1 MLASGA
7 QALRR
12 RTIFIMEETLMKSHS
27 VLNAALLPGLFLAST
42 LAVAAP
48 VKIALVETL
57 SGPQAATGL
66 TYRAAVRY
74 AVERINA
81 SGGWHG
87 QPLKL
92 LEYDN
97 QGGPSGAADKLK
109 AAISDGAQIVVQGA
123 SSAIGGQI
131 TEDVR
136 KWDLRNPGHEL
147 IYLNV
152 GAEAQSL
159 TGDKCQFY
167 HFRVAGNA
175 PMRVKALVE
184 GMKEDHALGTR
195 VYSINQNYSWGQDM
209 EQAIVDDA
217 AAGGYTV
224 VEKTLHDVGK
234 IQDFSPYVNKIAAAR
249 ADTVMTGNWGS
260 DLLLLMKAAQAS
272 GLKARFGTVYLDQPG
287 NIANAG
293 DVALGDYVVQTFNP
307 EAAGEAGAAF
317 VKDYQAKMGH
327 VPTFI
332 EPQTVF
338 GVLLVG
344 EALKHV
350 PADANGKLDVRK
362 LALQIEKTSID
373 TPMGKLG
380 MRAQDHQALL
390 PLAVSVVSRDAQYK
404 ADGTDLGFKPVKR
417 FTAEEAATPAQSTCH
432 MRRPS

>member
-1 MLASGA
+1 
-7 QALRR
+7 
-12 RTIFIMEETLMKSHS
+12 MEETLMKSHS
-27 VLNAALLPGLFLAST
+27 VLNMALLPGLLCVSALA
-42 LAVAAP
+42 AAAP

-57 SGPQAATGL
+57 SGPQASTGL
-66 TYRAAVRY
+66 TYRSAVRY
-74 AVERINA
+74 AVDRINA
-81 SGGWHG
+81 DGGWHG
-87 QPLKL
+87 QPLEL

-97 QGGPSGAADKLK
+97 QGGPAGAADKLK
-109 AAISDGAQIVVQGA
+109 AAISDGAQLVVQGA

-136 KWDLRNPGHEL
+136 KWNLRNPGREL

-159 TGDKCQFY
+159 TGEKCQFY

-175 PMRVKALVE
+175 PMRVKALVA
-184 GMKEDHALGTR
+184 GMKQDGALGSR
-195 VYSINQNYSWGQDM
+195 VYAINQNYSWGQDM
-209 EQAIVDDA
+209 EQAIVDA
-217 AAGGYTV
+217 AASGGYQV

-260 DLLLLMKAAQAS
+260 DLLLLMKAARAS

-293 DVALGDYVVQTFNP
+293 DVALGGYVAQAFNA

-317 VKDYQAKMGH
+317 VQDYQAKMGH
-327 VPTFI
+327 APTFI

-350 PADANGKLDVRK
+350 PAGDGKLDVRK
-362 LALQIEKTSID
+362 LALQLEQASLE
-373 TPMGKLG
+373 TPMGTLS

-390 PLAVSVVSRDAQYK
+390 PLAVSVVSRDARYK

-417 FTAEEAATPAQSTCH
+417 FTAQEAAVPAQGTCR
-432 MRRPS
+432 MQRPD

>member
-1 MLASGA
+1 
-7 QALRR
+7 
-12 RTIFIMEETLMKSHS
+12 MKSPA
-27 VLNAALLPGLFLAST
+27 VLKMALLPGLMFASALAT
-42 LAVAAP
+42 AAP

-81 SGGWHG
+81 DGGWHG
-87 QPLKL
+87 EPLEL

-97 QGGPSGAADKLK
+97 QGGPAGAADKLK

-136 KWDLRNPGHEL
+136 KWDLRNPGREL

-152 GAEAQSL
+152 GAEAQAL

-175 PMRVKALVE
+175 PMRVNALVA
-184 GMKEDHALGTR
+184 GMKQDQALGSK
-195 VYSINQNYSWGQDM
+195 VYAINQNYSWGQDM
-209 EQAIVDDA
+209 EQAIVDGA

-234 IQDFSPYVNKIAAAR
+234 IQDFSPYVNKIAASH

-260 DLLLLMKAAQAS
+260 DLLLLMKAAKTA

-293 DVALGDYVVQTFNP
+293 DVALGNYVAQTFNP

-317 VKDYQAKMGH
+317 MQDYRAKTGH
-327 VPTFI
+327 EPTFI

-338 GVLLVG
+338 GMLLVG
-344 EALKHV
+344 EALRQV
-350 PADANGKLDVRK
+350 PAGDGKLDVRK
-362 LALQIEKTSID
+362 LALALEQASIE
-373 TPMGKLG
+373 TPMGKLS

-390 PLAVSVVSRDAQYK
+390 PLAVSVVSRDAKYK
-404 ADGTDLGFKPVKR
+404 ADGTDMGFKPVKR
-417 FTAEEAATPAQSTCH
+417 FTAEEAAVPAQASCR
-432 MRRPS
+432 MQRPD